1 MTEYELLDIT
11 NGGVANIAAESAI
24 YFSQLAAYI
33 AVAYMIGTKLT
44 KFQIGYINFLFIL
57 LTLIGLMGS
66 VTIIT
71 RNLELTARRLALGGF
86 EVVPEDI
93 SLIVVYLFV
102 SFRLLM
108 SGGAIIFMWTIRHPK
123 TP

>member
-11 NGGVANIAAESAI
+11 NSGVANIAAESAI

-86 EVVPEDI
+86 EMVPLASFPPSWI
-93 SLIVVYLFV
+93 STISV
-102 SFRLLM
+102 S
-108 SGGAIIFMWTIRHPK
+108 SSS
-123 TP
+123 